1 MLGVNR
7 GMKGLMVLAL
17 ALCLCSC
24 ASGPELTS
32 IQTRLIGRNVAVYYV
47 QPADDIAVHDVGLTK
62 AVDVGEYVGVMY
74 LFGGLVFTG
83 FTAHTVA
90 KDSNLGEDIDRH
102 AAVFKSVHWQD
113 RIRTAVFSAVQGSK
127 LHISGG
133 IHVLDSDPGY
143 LGESDYAK
151 RSTADSLVFL
161 IPQAHTESTGDVMF
175 VSIRII
181 IIPHG
186 WTEDSNLI
194 ADEALEVSQDVAA
207 VAVGKTWDEQKQ
219 LGHKVHA
226 VTDEQYL
233 GYWFSGE
240 PAPIAG
246 FMDAAIP
253 AAQKQLNDYLDGL
266 DAAPVELPQR
276 RLEIK

>member
-1 MLGVNR
+1 M
-7 GMKGLMVLAL
+7 
-17 ALCLCSC
+17 
-24 ASGPELTS
+24 
-32 IQTRLIGRNVAVYYV
+32 QTRLIGRDVAVYYV

-83 FTAHTVA
+83 LTAHKVA

-113 RIRTAVFSAVQGSK
+113 RIQKAVFSAVQGSK
-127 LHISGG
+127 LHLSGD

-151 RSTADSLVFL
+151 RTTADSLVFL
-161 IPQAHTESTGDVMF
+161 IPQAYTESTGDIMF
-175 VSIRII
+175 VSIHII
-181 IIPHG
+181 IIPRG
-186 WTEDSNLI
+186 STADSYPI
-194 ADEALEVSQDVAA
+194 ADETLDVSQDVAA
-207 VAVGKTWDEQKQ
+207 VAVGKTWEEQKQ

-240 PAPIAG
+240 PAPIAD
-246 FMDAAIP
+246 FIDAAIP
-253 AAQKQLNDYLDGL
+253 VAQKQLGDYLNGL
-266 DAAPVELPQR
+266 GAAPVELPQR
-276 RLEIK
+276 QLRIR